1 MKKNLLI
8 SYQVLVIIAM
18 LALAVLFTMK
28 GSFAAVV
35 YIAMALFGAYAIKD
49 EVSGKS
55 VL

>member
-8 SYQVLVIIAM
+8 SYQALIIIAM
-18 LALAVLFTMK
+18 LALAVMFTMK

-35 YIAMALFGAYAIKD
+35 YIVMALFGAFAVKN

-55 VL
+55 V

>member
-8 SYQVLVIIAM
+8 SYQALIVIAM
-18 LALAVLFTMK
+18 LALSVMFTMK

-35 YIAMALFGAYAIKD
+35 YIAMALLGAYAVKN

-55 VL
+55 V